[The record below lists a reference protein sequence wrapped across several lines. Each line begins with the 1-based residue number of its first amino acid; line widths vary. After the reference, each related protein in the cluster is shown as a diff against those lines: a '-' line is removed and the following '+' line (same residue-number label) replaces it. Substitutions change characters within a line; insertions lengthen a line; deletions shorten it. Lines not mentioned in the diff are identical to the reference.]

1 MVFVKC
7 IKCVNGCPLF
17 RTILFVLQTPT
28 QKLAKY
34 LQPILKLSTT
44 NKYKVKYL
52 FNFVT
57 EIVDQ
62 DSSNLMGSLDIDS
75 LFTNVPIEE
84 TIENCKNN
92 LFKNKDTVHGLKKVN
107 LKIFSLQQQK
117 SRILHLIIQYT
128 NKLTE
133 WLWDPLIANTFL
145 AYRKQNCLDR

>member
-7 IKCVNGCPLF
+7 IKCVDGCPIF

-57 EIVDQ
+57 EIVEQ
-62 DSSNLMGSLDIDS
+62 DSSNFMAAQTLIHFLLTSPLKKLSKFAKTTFLKTDI
-75 LFTNVPIEE
+75 
-84 TIENCKNN
+84 
-92 LFKNKDTVHGLKKVN
+92 VHGLKKVN
-107 LKIFSLQQQK
+107 LKIFSLQQRK